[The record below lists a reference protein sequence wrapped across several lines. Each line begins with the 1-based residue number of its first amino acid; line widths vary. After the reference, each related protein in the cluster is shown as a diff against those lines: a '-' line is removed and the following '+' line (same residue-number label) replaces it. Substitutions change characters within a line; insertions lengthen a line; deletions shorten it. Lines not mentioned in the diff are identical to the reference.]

1 MAGRD
6 IKHMKKDLMARL
18 EDDLNGLIQIALD
31 ELATPEVSPV
41 LTGFFASS
49 WKASTN
55 RPRARD
61 ERENFAPWDKIET
74 VTMPSG
80 YVKLASGSQPIIQPR
95 HPVPRFKLNQPVFIG
110 NTVKYAVD
118 ALASPKNK
126 IPAYVQGEFRDLVKY
141 AFGDK
146 GSPSRIRIASSQ
158 GQGGRG
164 LFNLLGTD
172 RKYVSYEVPGE
183 LS

>member
-1 MAGRD
+1 MGRD
-6 IKHMKKDLMARL
+6 IKHMKKDLMNRL

-49 WKASTN
+49 WKAATS

-61 ERENFAPWDKIET
+61 ERENFSPWDKIET

-95 HPVPRFKLNQPVFIG
+95 HSVPRFKLNQSLFIG
-110 NTVKYAVD
+110 NTVKSASA
-118 ALASPKNK
+118 ALASPQNN
-126 IPAYVQGEFRDLVKY
+126 ISNYVQGEFKDLVKY
-141 AFGDK
+141 VFSDK
-146 GSPSRIRIASSQ
+146 KSPTRIRVAS
-158 GQGGRG
+158 GQGSGGRN
-164 LFNLLGTD
+164 LFNLFSPGT
-172 RKYVSYEVPGE
+172 KYVSYEVPGE
-183 LS
+183 SS